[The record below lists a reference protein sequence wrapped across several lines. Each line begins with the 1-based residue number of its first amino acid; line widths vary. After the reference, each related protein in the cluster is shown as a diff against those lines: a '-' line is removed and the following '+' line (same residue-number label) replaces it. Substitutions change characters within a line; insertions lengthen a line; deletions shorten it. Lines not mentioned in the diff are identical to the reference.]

1 MTETTSRPA
10 GGLAAARRRAAV
22 LRAEIDRNNEA
33 YYVRDAPLISDA
45 EYDAFVA
52 ELRQL
57 EEAWPQL
64 KQGSPTQQ
72 VSGRAEARFAR
83 VRHPIPMLSLSN
95 AFTLEDLDRFDQRCR
110 ELTGRSEVR
119 YHCEPKFDGL
129 SIGLL
134 YRDRRLVWGATRGDG
149 VYGEDVT
156 PNLKA
161 IGVVEELPPSAPP
174 HLFVRGEAVMYRKDF
189 EEVNARRVAAGE
201 APFRNPRNAGA
212 GSVRQIDPAA
222 TAARPLHI
230 YCYNA
235 SAIEGAT
242 LRLRTQDELLDALVA
257 WGFRVFEERQ
267 GDLTLEG
274 VKQFVERQREHR
286 HAWAFDTDGVVV
298 KVDDLAIQAGLG
310 FVGKDPRGAIAFKYP
325 AEEKFTVLREIQVQ
339 VGRTGTITPVARLDP
354 IEVGGVVVTNATL
367 HNESEIR
374 RKGILVGDHVVIR
387 RAGEVIPE
395 VVAPIVEQRT
405 GQEREWRMPERCPS
419 CGTPLERGE
428 IVVRCPNDQGCPA
441 QRKERIRH
449 FASRGAL
456 DIEGL
461 GDAVVT
467 LLLDQKLIQDVADL
481 FKLRIDQIEG
491 LPGFGPLAATNL
503 IRAIDRARHPDL
515 ARLLIGLGIRMIGSE
530 TAAAVAAHLG
540 SLERLL
546 DASEE
551 EIRAIPGLGNVA
563 ASSLIA
569 WLGREENRDLL
580 RRLIANG
587 VRPQVR
593 QRRKGRLEGKTFL
606 ITGTLSEPRP
616 AVAARIEAA
625 GGSVVGAV
633 SKKVDYLIVGES
645 PGSKVDQARKLGIP
659 QLDEAALERLIAGE
673 EPEDGAS
680 EAAAEQAALP
690 L

>member
-1 MTETTSRPA
+1 MAATNPRPA
-10 GGLAAARRRAAV
+10 GGVPAARRRAEV
-22 LRAEIDRNNEA
+22 LRAEIARHNEA

-45 EYDAFVA
+45 DYDALVA

-57 EEAWPQL
+57 EEAYPQL
-64 KQGSPTQQ
+64 QQGSPTQR
-72 VSGRAEARFAR
+72 VSGRAEERFAR
-83 VRHPIPMLSLSN
+83 VRHPITMLSLGN
-95 AFTLEDLDRFDQRCR
+95 AFTFEELERFDQRCR
-110 ELTGRSEVR
+110 ELSGRAEVR

-149 VYGEDVT
+149 TYGEDVT

-161 IGVVEELPPSAPP
+161 IGVREELPAEAPP
-174 HLFVRGEAVMYRKDF
+174 HLFVRGEAVMYRQDF

-222 TAARPLHI
+222 TAARPLHV

-235 SAIEGAT
+235 SAIEGAS
-242 LRLRTQDELLDALVA
+242 LPVRTQGELLDRLVA

-267 GDLTLEG
+267 AGLTLEE

-286 HAWAFDTDGVVV
+286 HAWPFDTDGVAI
-298 KVDDLAIQAGLG
+298 KVDDLAIQEGLG
-310 FVGKDPRGAIAFKYP
+310 YVGREPRGAIAFKYP
-325 AEEKFTVLREIQVQ
+325 AEEKFTVLRGIEVQ

-354 IEVGGVVVTNATL
+354 VEVGGVVVTNATL
-367 HNESEIR
+367 HNESEVR

-395 VVAPIVEQRT
+395 VVAPIVEKRT
-405 GQEREWRMPERCPS
+405 GQEREWRMPDRCPS

-428 IVVRCPNDQGCPA
+428 IVVRCPNDRGCPA

-467 LLLDQKLIQDVADL
+467 LLLEQGLIGDVADL

-491 LPGFGPLAATNL
+491 LPGFGPIAATNL

-530 TAAAVAAHLG
+530 TAAALAAHVG

-546 DASEE
+546 EASEE
-551 EIRAIPGLGNVA
+551 EIRSVQGLGNVA
-563 ASSLIA
+563 ATSLIA

-593 QRRKGRLEGKTFL
+593 HKQKGRLDGKTFV
-606 ITGTLSEPRP
+606 ITGMLSAPRP
-616 AVAARIEAA
+616 AIAARIAAA
-625 GGSVVGAV
+625 GGTVVGAV

-645 PGSKVDQARKLGIP
+645 AGSKVEQARKLGIT
-659 QLDEAALERLIAGE
+659 QLDEAALERLLAGDDDATVS
-673 EPEDGAS
+673 PDGNTR
-680 EAAAEQAALP
+680 QAALP

>member
-1 MTETTSRPA
+1 MAATNQKPL
-10 GGLAAARRRAAV
+10 GGVAAARRRAEV
-22 LRAEIDRNNEA
+22 LRAEIARNNEA

-45 EYDAFVA
+45 EYDAIVD
-52 ELRQL
+52 ELRQI
-57 EEAWPQL
+57 EETYPQL
-64 KQGSPTQQ
+64 KQGSPLQQ
-72 VSGRAEARFAR
+72 VSGRTEERFAR
-83 VRHPIPMLSLSN
+83 VRHPIPMLSLGN
-95 AFTLEDLDRFDQRCR
+95 AFTFEELERFDQRCR
-110 ELTGRSEVR
+110 ELSGRADVR

-149 VYGEDVT
+149 TWGEDVT

-161 IGVVEELPPSAPP
+161 IGVREELPEEAPP
-174 HLFVRGEAVMYRKDF
+174 HLFVRGEALMYRKDF

-212 GSVRQIDPAA
+212 GSVRQIDPAM
-222 TAARPLHI
+222 TAARPLHV
-230 YCYNA
+230 YCYNV
-235 SAIEGAT
+235 SALEDAT
-242 LRLRTQDELLDALVA
+242 LGVRTQGELLDALVA
-257 WGFRVFEERQ
+257 WGFRVFEERRA
-267 GDLTLEG
+267 GLTLEA
-274 VKQFVERQREHR
+274 VKEFVERQREQR
-286 HAWAFDTDGVVV
+286 HEWPFDTDGVVV
-298 KVDDLAIQAGLG
+298 KVDDLAMQAGLG
-310 FVGKDPRGAIAFKYP
+310 YVGREPRGAVAFKYP
-325 AEEKFTVLREIQVQ
+325 AEEKFTVLREIEVQ

-367 HNESEIR
+367 HNESEVR
-374 RKGILVGDHVVIR
+374 RKGLLVGDHVVIR

-395 VVAPIVEQRT
+395 IVAPIVEKRT

-419 CGTPLERGE
+419 CGTVLERGE
-428 IVVRCPNDQGCPA
+428 IVVRCPNYQGCLA

-467 LLLDQKLIQDVADL
+467 LLLEQDLIKDVADL
-481 FKLRIDQIEG
+481 FRLRIDRIEG

-503 IRAIDRARHPDL
+503 TRAIDRARHPDL

-530 TAAAVAAHLG
+530 TAAALAAHVG
-540 SLERLL
+540 SLEWLL
-546 DASEE
+546 EASEE
-551 EIRAIPGLGNVA
+551 EIRAAPGLGNVA
-563 ASSLIA
+563 ATSLIA

-580 RRLIANG
+580 KRLIANG

-593 QRRKGRLEGKTFL
+593 QRRKGQLDSKTFV
-606 ITGTLSEPRP
+606 ITGTLSAPRP
-616 AVAARIEAA
+616 AIAALIEAA

-633 SKKVDYLIVGES
+633 SKKVDYLVVGES
-645 PGSKVDQARKLGIP
+645 PGSKVDQARKLGITL
-659 QLDEAALERLIAGE
+659 LDEAALERVVSGE
-673 EPEDGAS
+673 EAPRGAPDDS
-680 EAAAEQAALP
+680 AQPAALP